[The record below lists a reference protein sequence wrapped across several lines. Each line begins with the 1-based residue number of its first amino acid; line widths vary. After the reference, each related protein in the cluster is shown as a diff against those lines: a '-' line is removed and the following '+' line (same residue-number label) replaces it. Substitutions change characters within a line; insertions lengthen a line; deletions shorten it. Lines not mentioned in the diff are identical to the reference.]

1 MTQHI
6 ATTTLSLSYPFTP
19 DKLSEALVSL
29 RGHSFTTPAQY
40 KDGVKAIA
48 TCREFRVQIEE
59 RRKLL
64 KEDSLKY
71 GREVDRI
78 AKQLTELVL
87 EVEGPLKL
95 DRKKV
100 DDAKEL
106 AKREAA
112 EAVRRKQEEE
122 IRAKREAEEAELKA
136 KRQAEE
142 QALAAER
149 RALEAE
155 KLQLAKE
162 RQETEARQAEERR
175 ELEALRAEAKATRE
189 ALEREAR
196 VQREAQARAQ
206 AEARAV
212 AEAEEQRLNALEYEK
227 QRQRRIAA
235 LQPDQ
240 DKLNQL
246 ARNLQTLI
254 DDHGEAGYEYDDQG
268 AHNCELNALG
278 TLAEVV
284 ESLTSWKARQQ

>member
-19 DKLSEALVSL
+19 DKLREALASL
-29 RGHSFTTPAQY
+29 RGHSFAAPAQY

-78 AKQLTELVL
+78 AKLLTELVL

-95 DRKKV
+95 DRKTV

-162 RQETEARQAEERR
+162 RQEAEARQAEERR
-175 ELEALRAEAKATRE
+175 ELETLRAEAQATRA

-196 VQREAQARAQ
+196 VQREAQERAQ

-246 ARNLQTLI
+246 ARNLRTLL
-254 DDHGEAGYEYDDQG
+254 DDHGEAGYEFDDPSAQS
-268 AHNCELNALG
+268 CELGAVELIENAID
-278 TLAEVV
+278 
-284 ESLTSWKARQQ
+284 SLITWKVRQQ